1 MTSGSLW
8 HRSRG
13 TTTRRR
19 GLERWNVAKSIVP
32 LFPLPR
38 CLHHPN
44 PCQGPGIAPCLWK
57 NPRRPTTSWWR
68 TLRPLSALLWRKSGC
83 L

>member
-1 MTSGSLW
+1 MTSGCSW
-8 HRSRG
+8 RWDKG

-19 GLERWNVAKSIVP
+19 RFRFWNVMNSIIP

-38 CLHHPN
+38 CLPRPN
-44 PCQGPGIAPCLWK
+44 LCQRPGIAPYLWK
-57 NPRRPTTSWWR
+57 NPRRPTASRCT
-68 TLRPLSALLWRKSGC
+68 TLRPLSALLWRNTWC